1 MLPETI
7 EEHKRRALR
16 LFLGVSFPCLIGFGV
31 LGPQYTQYSRYIDDL
46 CKWAAITASI
56 VAQPLIGKANQVGG
70 ERVLG
75 TILGGICGYIVHV
88 CGSFF
93 DKVGFVEL
101 YALTRLPLVLGVG
114 PVYQN

>member
-1 MLPETI
+1 MLPKTI

-31 LGPQYTQYSRYIDDL
+31 LGPEYTQYSRYIDDL

-75 TILGGICGYIVHV
+75 TILGGICGYLVHV

-93 DKVGFVEL
+93 DQVGFVEL
-101 YALTRLPLVLGVG
+101 YALTRLLVLGVG
-114 PVYQN
+114 QLHG